1 MTAIFVVCFVSMC
14 LLWIRF
20 NRNAWRRHSEEEE
33 EGKTNTR
40 LCHALQT
47 HSIRHVVTLQCNSL
61 FFDIHKHIF
70 PLCSHHRHSSTLAPH
85 NLKQHA
91 IAYEQREKKELFPFR
106 HFPFRS
112 FQLHSSCGC
121 CRLESKK
128 ESTEKICVSLC
139 RYTSKREHIYA
150 RAYNIL
156 CTFCFISKQLF
167 WYTLMLSPKND
178 NVLQEKIYAR
188 ERICGVRSCMYA

>member
-1 MTAIFVVCFVSMC
+1 MKEMNMSEEKKNTYSSNETMTAIFVVCFVSMC

-91 IAYEQREKKELFPFR
+91 IAYEQREKKRTF
-106 HFPFRS
+106 S
-112 FQLHSSCGC
+112 FSSFSFSFVSIAFFL
-121 CRLESKK
+121 RL
-128 ESTEKICVSLC
+128 LP
-139 RYTSKREHIYA
+139 
-150 RAYNIL
+150 L
-156 CTFCFISKQLF
+156 
-167 WYTLMLSPKND
+167 
-178 NVLQEKIYAR
+178 
-188 ERICGVRSCMYA
+188 RI